1 MDARFVRSCPD
12 PSCFPDPLL
21 PELAIAGR
29 SNCGKSSL
37 INALTGHTRLARTSS
52 TPGRTQ
58 QVVFFQLTLPGAPPL
73 SLVDLPGY
81 GYAKVS
87 KSMRRA
93 WGELVTHY
101 IEGRPPLQAL
111 LLLIDARRAPAQ
123 EELDLL
129 RWSSERGEDPQD
141 AIMRERELKKNQRF
155 GVAQAAKRSL
165 GLARTP
171 LLFSIRDVASVEALR
186 ELVVRLTRPQD

>member
-12 PSCFPDPLL
+12 PGCFPDPLL

-37 INALTGHTRLARTSS
+37 INALTGRTRLARTSS

-58 QVVFFQLTLPGAPPL
+58 QVVFFQLTLPGAPPF

-93 WGELVTHY
+93 WGQLVTHY
-101 IEGRPPLQAL
+101 IEERPTLQAL
-111 LLLIDARRAPAQ
+111 LLLIDARRASAQ
-123 EELDLL
+123 EEDDLL
-129 RWSSERGEDPQD
+129 RWSGDRGLELRVVLTKSDK
-141 AIMRERELKKNQRF
+141 LKKNQRF

-165 GLARTP
+165 GLSRTP
-171 LLFSIRDVASVEALR
+171 LLFSIRDDASVEALR
-186 ELVVRLTRPQD
+186 ELVASLTRPGD